1 MKVGILSPAYSL
13 GGSSKVA
20 DYIGKKLH
28 DEETEVFFI
37 SYLENSVP
45 IESLRYY
52 DISSKKSFLF
62 TYLNKFK
69 KFLSFKR
76 KGYFSPERY
85 VKNEINLLRIVLQKE
100 NPDVIILNT
109 FLPGVLFS
117 SFIKNE
123 FSHIKL
129 ITWMHSDP
137 EYSLNHIA
145 KFYKK
150 VYIESFKKVDQV
162 ICLSENVREILV
174 KYGANSKVIYNPLVL
189 TSNKV
194 STLTSKVIS
203 FTARLDIYIKGI
215 DYLCELANCL
225 PDGWIIRIAGDGD
238 NEERSQLLR
247 LVSKNKVENKI
258 EFVGPLS
265 GQRLVDHYVNS
276 SIFISTSRTEGLPL
290 VMIEALS
297 FGLPVISFDHNG
309 AKEILLNGKFGILV
323 SNEDVKRM
331 SEEIN
336 RMISDRSIMQ
346 NCQLLS
352 LERAK
357 DFKSDKIIQEWKS
370 LLNNLVYGGEV

>member
-1 MKVGILSPAYSL
+1 M
-13 GGSSKVA
+13 
-20 DYIGKKLH
+20 
-28 DEETEVFFI
+28 
-37 SYLENSVP
+37 
-45 IESLRYY
+45 
-52 DISSKKSFLF
+52 
-62 TYLNKFK
+62 
-69 KFLSFKR
+69 
-76 KGYFSPERY
+76 
-85 VKNEINLLRIVLQKE
+85 
-100 NPDVIILNT
+100 
-109 FLPGVLFS
+109 
-117 SFIKNE
+117 
-123 FSHIKL
+123 
-129 ITWMHSDP
+129 
-137 EYSLNHIA
+137 
-145 KFYKK
+145 
-150 VYIESFKKVDQV
+150 
-162 ICLSENVREILV
+162 
-174 KYGANSKVIYNPLVL
+174 
-189 TSNKV
+189 
-194 STLTSKVIS
+194 
-203 FTARLDIYIKGI
+203 
-215 DYLCELANCL
+215 CELANCL

-238 NEERSQLLR
+238 KEERSQLLR